1 MTVLDRDL
9 LDTILKEARN
19 PKTPVVV
26 GGNSTVA
33 QVTVGLQSYAVKDY
47 SSRVDA
53 LSRQERE
60 WKALVFLD
68 ELVPDLA
75 PRPIWRAN
83 KEPIAIHSWIH
94 GSKPELGPQTVD
106 AMIGILETLQ
116 NSYKT
121 SAFNHHF
128 ASAVDSISNTEDISQ
143 QILGR
148 IKAQERDDDS
158 DIAQVSRHIKNQLVN
173 INTDSPTLG
182 GDERARMT
190 LSPSDFGPHN
200 MIQQPSASKYS
211 LIDLEFFGID
221 DIHKLIGDTILHPQ
235 TVWTTDLLDQF
246 LEGAN
251 NVLAIDQKWLRE
263 LLPFLSL
270 KWSTIVLGRMSRLDG
285 RETSFG
291 LRGELEDLALFYS
304 RLARPGNLDDILSRI
319 VERADSLT
327 ASTQSNQKD

>member
-19 PKTPVVV
+19 PNTPVVA

-33 QVTVGLQSYAVKDY
+33 QVTVGRQSYAVKNY

-60 WKALVFLD
+60 WRALVFLD
-68 ELVPDLA
+68 ELVPGLA
-75 PRPIWRAN
+75 PRPIWRATE
-83 KEPIAIHSWIH
+83 EPLAIHSWIH
-94 GSKPELGPQTVD
+94 GSKPELGSQTVD
-106 AMIGILETLQ
+106 AMIGILESLQ

-121 SAFNHHF
+121 GAFDHQF
-128 ASAVDSISNTEDISQ
+128 ARAVDSISNTEDISQ

-158 DIAQVSRHIKNQLVN
+158 DIAQVSSHIKSQLVN
-173 INTDSPTLG
+173 LNTNSPTPG
-182 GDERARMT
+182 GNVAAHLT

-200 MIQQPSASKYS
+200 MIHQPSASKYS

-246 LEGAN
+246 LEAAN
-251 NVLAIDQKWLRE
+251 NELAIDQKWLKE

-285 RETSFG
+285 RETSFS

-304 RLARPGNLDDILSRI
+304 RLTRPGDLDNILSRI
-319 VERADSLT
+319 VDRADSLT
-327 ASTQSNQKD
+327 ALTRSNKRD